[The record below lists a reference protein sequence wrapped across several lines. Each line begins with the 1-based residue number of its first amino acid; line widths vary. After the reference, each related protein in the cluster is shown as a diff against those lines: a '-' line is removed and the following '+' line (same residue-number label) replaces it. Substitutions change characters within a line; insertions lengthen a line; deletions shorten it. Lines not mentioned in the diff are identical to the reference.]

1 METVKPVKSLRAPVI
16 VAAVAVALWLIVD
29 TFQWDIVDI
38 VTPFLFVP
46 LIIFCLVGAA
56 VTLLVC
62 VIVFI
67 VRLCKRGTKRRL
79 LYSLLLLLTIG
90 AFVMTNYVYVDE
102 IYENARFALLSRR
115 FDAAAE
121 EMLAE
126 GYREGEYALPRKYAG
141 LSRGGGE
148 VHIVGEGENKAVMFY
163 SFLGVLDNFSVYAYA
178 PTSGKYTALSQYT
191 DWAQIVPL
199 REGWYFCA
207 SR

>member
-1 METVKPVKSLRAPVI
+1 METAKSVKSLRTPVI
-16 VAAVAVALWLIVD
+16 VAAVAVAVWLIVD
-29 TFQWDIVDI
+29 AMRWEIVWY
-38 VTPFLFVP
+38 VTVFFITQL
-46 LIIFCLVGAA
+46 LILSLVGAA

-62 VIVFI
+62 VILFI
-67 VRLCKRGTKRRL
+67 VRLCKRGVQRRL

-90 AFVMTNYVYVDE
+90 AFVMTNYINVDQV
-102 IYENARFALLSRR
+102 YENARFALLSKR

-126 GYREGEYALPRKYAG
+126 GYDEGWVNLPSKYAG

-148 VHIVGEGENKAVMFY
+148 VHIVGEGKSKTVMFY
-163 SFLGVLDNFSVYAYA
+163 TFRGVLDNFSVYVYA
-178 PTSGKYTALSQYT
+178 PTSGKYMTLSHYT
-191 DWAQIVPL
+191 DWVQILPM

>member
-1 METVKPVKSLRAPVI
+1 METAEPVKSLRAPVI

-29 TFQWDIVDI
+29 TFQWDIVDFI
-38 VTPFLFVP
+38 TPFLLVP
-46 LIIFCLVGAA
+46 LIIFCLVGTA

-67 VRLCKRGTKRRL
+67 VRLCKRGVQRRL

-90 AFVMTNYVYVDE
+90 AFVMTNFVSVDE
-102 IYENARFALLSRR
+102 LYEDARFALLSKR

-126 GYREGEYALPRKYAG
+126 GYREGVYALPKKYAG

-148 VHIVGEGENKAVMFY
+148 VHIIGEKKNKVVMFY
-163 SFLGVLDNFSVYAYA
+163 SFLGILDNFSVYAYA
-178 PTSGKYTALSQYT
+178 PTSGKYMTLSHYT
-191 DWAQIVPL
+191 DWVQIVPL

>member
-1 METVKPVKSLRAPVI
+1 METAKPVKSLRAPVI

-29 TFQWDIVDI
+29 TFQWDIVDFI
-38 VTPFLFVP
+38 TPFLLAP
-46 LIIFCLVGAA
+46 LIIFCLVGAV
-56 VTLLVC
+56 VTLLIC

-67 VRLCKRGTKRRL
+67 VRLCKRGVQRRL

-90 AFVMTNYVYVDE
+90 AFVMTNFVYVDE
-102 IYENARFALLSRR
+102 LYEDARFALLSRR

-126 GYREGEYALPRKYAG
+126 GYAEGWVKLPPKYAG

-148 VHIVGEGENKAVMFY
+148 VHIVGEGESKTVMFY
-163 SFLGVLDNFSVYAYA
+163 MFTGVLDNFSVYAYA
-178 PTSGKYTALSQYT
+178 PTTGAYWEMEHYI
-191 DWAQIVPL
+191 DWVQIIPM

>member
-1 METVKPVKSLRAPVI
+1 MI

-29 TFQWDIVDI
+29 TFQWDIVDFI
-38 VTPFLFVP
+38 TPFLLVP
-46 LIIFCLVGAA
+46 LIIFCLVGTA

-67 VRLCKRGTKRRL
+67 VRLCKRGVQRRL

-90 AFVMTNYVYVDE
+90 AFVMTNFVSVDE
-102 IYENARFALLSRR
+102 LYEDARFALLSKR

-126 GYREGEYALPRKYAG
+126 GYREGVYALPKKYAG

-148 VHIVGEGENKAVMFY
+148 VHIIGEKKNKVVMFY
-163 SFLGVLDNFSVYAYA
+163 SFLGILDNFSVYAYA
-178 PTSGKYTALSQYT
+178 PTSGKYMTLSHYT
-191 DWAQIVPL
+191 DWVQIVPL

>member
-1 METVKPVKSLRAPVI
+1 METAKPVKSLSGPVI
-16 VAAVAVALWLIVD
+16 VAAVAVGVWLIVD
-29 TFQWDIVDI
+29 TFQWDIVDFL
-38 VTPFLFVP
+38 TPFLFAP
-46 LIIFCLVGAA
+46 LLIFSLVGAA

-67 VRLCKRGTKRRL
+67 VRLCKRGAKRRL

-90 AFVMTNYVYVDE
+90 AFVMTNFVYMDE
-102 IYENARFALLSRR
+102 LYEDARFALLSKR

-126 GYREGEYALPRKYAG
+126 GYDEGWVKLPAKYAG

-148 VHIVGEGENKAVMFY
+148 VHIVGEGESKTVMFY
-163 SFLGVLDNFSVYAYA
+163 TFRGILDNFSVYAYA
-178 PTSGKYTALSQYT
+178 PTAGAYEEMEHYT
-191 DWAQIVPL
+191 DWVQIIPI